1 MENGWDGEGT
11 GVRFGRQSSGD
22 GDEMERGQTAMPGTG
37 RAGLAGERPGCPG
50 WIFGTGSV
58 RVWGGDE
65 PGLLGWGCG
74 KGWGWAR
81 RREGEQSGGEG
92 RRGAGAG
99 RAFPAAMRGSPPGCR

>member
-1 MENGWDGEGT
+1 MENGWDGEGM
-11 GVRFGRQSSGD
+11 GMRFGRQSSGD

-37 RAGLAGERPGCPG
+37 RAGLTGEGPGLPRVGFRNRVRKGLAGR
-50 WIFGTGSV
+50 
-58 RVWGGDE
+58 E

-74 KGWGWAR
+74 KGRGWAR

-99 RAFPAAMRGSPPGCR
+99 RAFPAAMRGSPPGRR